1 MQEEKKPNCPYCG
14 SDDVYEIVYGPC
26 FELKKGQV
34 SGGCI
39 VTDNSPRWRCL
50 ECGYGWDEGTYSA
63 CIRKYAR

>member
-50 ECGYGWDEGTYSA
+50 ECGYGWN
-63 CIRKYAR
+63 